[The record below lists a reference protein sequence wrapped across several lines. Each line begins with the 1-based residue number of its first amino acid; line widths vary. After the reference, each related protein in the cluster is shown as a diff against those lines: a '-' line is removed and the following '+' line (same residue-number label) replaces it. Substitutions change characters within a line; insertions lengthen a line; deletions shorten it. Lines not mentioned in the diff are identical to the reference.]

1 MCSFYI
7 FQIGELVG
15 VISDSLKN
23 DNKHIPWRTIKN
35 VRNIIGHEYKKVNFE
50 IILGIITEDI
60 DKLNNNCREI
70 LEIKYPD
77 YDKRLEDELSEEIE

>member
-1 MCSFYI
+1 MLEI
-7 FQIGELVG
+7 LLD
-15 VISDSLKN
+15 IS
-23 DNKHIPWRTIKN
+23 IKN
-35 VRNIIGHEYKKVNFE
+35 VNFE
-50 IILGIITEDI
+50 IIWGIITEDI